1 MVFKKMLQKIGV
13 GGVSVDTVLND
24 PRCRPGAPLTG
35 EVRLVGGEADAE
47 IEHIALSLATQV
59 HNGRGGRSQTEFHRV
74 VVAGAT
80 RLTAKEQ
87 RTIPFTIP
95 LPWETPV
102 TEVSGQPLP
111 GMELGLR
118 TEVSIA
124 KAVDKGDLDPV
135 IVEPLPSQ
143 DAVLEGF
150 GQLGFTFKSAIVQQ
164 GQAYG
169 VRQELPFFQQLDFYP
184 SGEFAGRVQVV
195 TLTLVTTPAE
205 VTVLLDADQHAGA
218 FGAGGQGR
226 FQAGHEETADQ
237 DWAARIH
244 EWLAQIVDAR
254 QAQMMQAGYGQPG
267 YGQPGYGEP
276 GYGHRERRGPGM
288 GGVVAG
294 VAGGVV
300 GGMLLGE
307 MLDGDDD
314 GIDDEG

>member
-13 GGVSVDTVLND
+13 GGLAVDTVLTD
-24 PRCRPGAPLTG
+24 PRGRPGAPLAG
-35 EVRLVGGEADAE
+35 EVRLTGGEADAE
-47 IEHIALSLATQV
+47 IEHIALSLAIQA
-59 HNGRGGRSQTEFHRV
+59 HNDRGGRSQAEFHRV
-74 VVAGAT
+74 VVAGVT
-80 RLTAKEQ
+80 RLAAKEQ
-87 RTIPFTIP
+87 RTIPFTVP
-95 LPWETPV
+95 LPWEAPV
-102 TEVSGQPLP
+102 TEVSGRRLP
-111 GMELGLR
+111 GLELGLR

-150 GQLGFTFKSAIVQQ
+150 GRLGFTFKAATVQQ

-169 VRQELPFFQQLDFYP
+169 VRQELPFFQQFDFYP
-184 SGEFAGRVQVV
+184 SGQFAGRVELV

-205 VTVLLDADQHAGA
+205 VTVLLTADRHVGA
-218 FGAGGQGR
+218 FGGEGR
-226 FQAGHEETADQ
+226 FQAGHEEAAEQ

-244 EWLAQIVDAR
+244 DWLAQVVETR
-254 QAQMMQAGYGQPG
+254 HAQMTQGGYGHPG
-267 YGQPGYGEP
+267 YGQP

-300 GGMLLGE
+300 GGMLLSE
-307 MLDGDDD
+307 MFDDD
-314 GIDDEG
+314 GDGGDGGDEG

>member
-13 GGVSVDTVLND
+13 GGVSVDTVLTD
-24 PRCRPGAPLTG
+24 PRCRPGAPLLG
-35 EVRLVGGEADAE
+35 EVRLAGGEADAE

-87 RTIPFTIP
+87 RTIPLTVP
-95 LPWETPV
+95 LPWEAPV
-102 TEVSGQPLP
+102 TEVSGHQLP

-150 GQLGFTFKSAIVQQ
+150 GQLGFTFKSATVQQ

-184 SGEFAGRVQVV
+184 SGQFAGRVQVV
-195 TLTLVTTPAE
+195 TLTLVASSAE
-205 VTVLLDADQHAGA
+205 VTVLLEADRHAGA

-226 FQAGHEETADQ
+226 FQAGHEEAAEQ
-237 DWAARIH
+237 DWAARIRD
-244 EWLAQIVDAR
+244 WLTQVVETR
-254 QAQMMQAGYGQPG
+254 QVQMMHSGYGQPG
-267 YGQPGYGEP
+267 YGRPGYGEH

-307 MLDGDDD
+307 MLDGDDE
-314 GIDDEG
+314 GGDEG